1 MFLTAQLFLLWTIGD
16 VLDKTWQL
24 FSKGRPGG
32 ISISRLLLTPRK
44 LFQVN
49 HKL

>member
-16 VLDKTWQL
+16 VLDKTRQF

-32 ISISRLLLTPRK
+32 ISISRLLLIPRK

>member
-1 MFLTAQLFLLWTIGD
+1 MFLTAQFFLLWTIDD
-16 VLDKTWQL
+16 VVDKTRQ
-24 FSKGRPGG
+24 FFFKGRSDGL
-32 ISISRLLLTPRK
+32 SISRLLLTSRK